1 MFDGFVASYWTLSFL
16 SYFYAPL
23 PPNWNLRRLVFV
35 LSVCVCVCGKT
46 LTMAILLKRKR
57 YKCHIWHT

>member
-16 SYFYAPL
+16 SYFYAPP

-35 LSVCVCVCGKT
+35 LSVCVCVS
-46 LTMAILLKRKR
+46 MAKL
-57 YKCHIWHT
+57 